1 MSDIHNSQHQMNID
15 HQIGS
20 ISEGGLIRDLD
31 KRGFSKFQCLCELF
45 ANSIQIPHVIQS
57 LLVSLN
63 QK

>member
-1 MSDIHNSQHQMNID
+1 MQLSIGIQ

-45 ANSIQIPHVIQS
+45 ANSIDV
-57 LLVSLN
+57 
-63 QK
+63 